1 MSIDIENNKKGSNN
15 ENDIL
20 LENKILNENFISKN
34 NIEIYIKCLL
44 LFLIFYSLIPPI
56 FVTFY
61 YGFKN
66 IDKLNSFTIYL
77 YNICIGIILSF
88 FILISI
94 VSIIVTN
101 NVKKCMIFLSII
113 FYIIISLFNLISTI
127 ILLNDYHI

>member
-1 MSIDIENNKKGSNN
+1 MSTDIENNDNNGRKIIN

-20 LENKILNENFISKN
+20 LENNENFLSKN
-34 NIEIYIKCLL
+34 NMEIYLKCLL
-44 LFLIFYSLIPPI
+44 LFLILYSFIPPI
-56 FVTFY
+56 FVAFY
-61 YGFKN
+61 YGFRN

-101 NVKKCMIFLSII
+101 NVKKCIIFLSII
-113 FYIIISLFNLISTI
+113 FYIIMLI
-127 ILLNDYHI
+127 LDLY